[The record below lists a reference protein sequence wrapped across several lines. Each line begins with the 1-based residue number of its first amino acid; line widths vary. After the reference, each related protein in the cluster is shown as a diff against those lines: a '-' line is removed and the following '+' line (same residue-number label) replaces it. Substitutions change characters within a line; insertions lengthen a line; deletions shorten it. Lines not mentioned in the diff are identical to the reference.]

1 MYGTLQNKPWHGQG
15 ATPSVELKGLVSAW
29 RGSFRSNDLLTVHC
43 PACYK
48 AAHQISGNERLI
60 LKFCLIIFLSKNK
73 INHYSVEN
81 NWPSNKMNTWS
92 NIITESKSSKV
103 TFTTEIQDRRSC
115 IWNDRAKL
123 WCDMSDMKVVP
134 VLVTKV
140 SCLTELPLTMN
151 IRKYPAAKCKFSGEL
166 CNTYSMYKS
175 QICHCMY

>member
-29 RGSFRSNDLLTVHC
+29 RGSFRSNVLLTVHC
-43 PACYK
+43 PACYM

-60 LKFCLIIFLSKNK
+60 LKCASLSSSQNK
-73 INHYSVEN
+73 IHHYSVEN

-115 IWNDRAKL
+115 IWNDRASL

-140 SCLTELPLTMN
+140 SVLTWSFHWQWILGN
-151 IRKYPAAKCKFSGEL
+151 ILLLNASFLESCVIQMYKAKC
-166 CNTYSMYKS
+166 
-175 QICHCMY
+175 